1 MKKVAT
7 SDSHQSDGE
16 LSSYSVLSAG
26 YHSSGGC
33 LTVLALTGGPDKL
46 IVAQFTRLGTSA
58 VPTRCQKYIEVS
70 LSMAD
75 P

>member
-1 MKKVAT
+1 MKRVAT
-7 SDSHQSDGE
+7 TDSHQSDGVT
-16 LSSYSVLSAG
+16 SSYSVLSAG
-26 YHSSGGC
+26 YHSSGGR

-70 LSMAD
+70 LSVAD